1 MGKQPE
7 LWAYFDCFAGVSGDM
22 TLGALIDL
30 GLDVRELREVLSLT
44 AQTDIELTTRRL
56 EKNHLTGV
64 KVEFASDF
72 PQPTRSYAEICAL
85 LNQAPVSDGVR
96 QRSLK
101 MFRMLGEVE
110 ARIHGQP
117 LEQVHFH
124 ELGGL
129 DTILDV
135 VGAAWGVEKLG
146 ITRVF
151 CSSLPMGWGM
161 IASAHGRLPNPAP
174 ATMELLKGLPLYGTD
189 LPGELVTPTGAVI
202 LKGLEARYEPCPAM
216 RLTQVGYGA
225 GSRDL
230 PGHPNL
236 LRIYLGEPLAAAPGL
251 RETVSVLETHIDDM
265 NPELYEPLMA
275 GLFAAGAL
283 DVALAPIQ
291 MKKNRPGVRLTV
303 IAPPA
308 ARESLLER
316 LFLDST
322 TLGVRVMEVE
332 RVAARRWPETVDTPY
347 GPLEVKVM
355 EYGGQRRVMPEYEAC
370 RRLAE
375 ERGISLLEVYRFINP
390 QIPQINTD

>member
-1 MGKQPE
+1 MATTPK
-7 LWAYFDCFAGVSGDM
+7 LWAFFDCFAGISGDM
-22 TLGALIDL
+22 TLAALLDL
-30 GLDVRELREVLSLT
+30 GLDKAELQDLLSLT
-44 AQTDIELTTRRL
+44 VQTDIQLEARRVT
-56 EKNHLTGV
+56 KNHLSGLQ
-64 KVEFASDF
+64 VEFRAPA
-72 PQPTRSYAEICAL
+72 PQPARTYLEIVGL
-85 LNQAPVSDGVR
+85 ISRAPLPEAAR

-101 MFRMLGEVE
+101 MFRLLGEVE
-110 ARIHGQP
+110 ARIHAQP

-124 ELGGL
+124 ELGAL

-135 VGAAWGVEKLG
+135 VGVAWGVDKLG

-174 ATMELLKGLPLYGTD
+174 ATLELLKGLPVYGTD

-202 LKGLEARYEPCPAM
+202 LKALEAQSEPCPPL
-216 RLTQVGYGA
+216 RLERVGYGA

-236 LRIYLGEPLAAAPGL
+236 LRIYLGTPLIAAPGL
-251 RETVSVLETHIDDM
+251 REKVLVLETHIDDM

-283 DVALAPIQ
+283 DVALGSIQ

-308 ARESLLER
+308 AREALLEK
-316 LFLDST
+316 LFTDST
-322 TLGVRVMEVE
+322 TLGVRLMEVE
-332 RVAARRWPETVDTPY
+332 RVAARRRQETISTPY
-347 GPLEVKVM
+347 GPLTVKVT
-355 EYGGQRRVMPEYEAC
+355 EYGGRRRVLPEYEAC
-370 RRLAE
+370 RKMAQEHGLP
-375 ERGISLLEVYRFINP
+375 LMEVYRL
-390 QIPQINTD
+390 IPAAED